1 MGIDYLEALAFVQH
15 IVISLVSAWISVQL
29 VSGKMPVADS
39 CSSRNR
45 KKTEACSC
53 GKKNKLNPFGGFVFP
68 SLLQGDY
75 TTTLFCCGVGCFPW
89 LAHLLHKLCHRNK
102 SIRA

>member
-1 MGIDYLEALAFVQH
+1 MGIEYLEALAFVQH

-45 KKTEACSC
+45 KKKLRRALAA
-53 GKKNKLNPFGGFVFP
+53 KKIN
-68 SLLQGDY
+68 
-75 TTTLFCCGVGCFPW
+75 
-89 LAHLLHKLCHRNK
+89 
-102 SIRA
+102 